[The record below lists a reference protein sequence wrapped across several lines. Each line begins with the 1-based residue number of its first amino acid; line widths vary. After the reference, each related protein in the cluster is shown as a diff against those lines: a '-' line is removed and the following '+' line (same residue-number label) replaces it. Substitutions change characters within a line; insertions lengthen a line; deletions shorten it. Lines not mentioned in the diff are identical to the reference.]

1 MQWTLSR
8 SVLVASIAAV
18 AFAGCL
24 QDSGIKSSH
33 AVSAAT
39 VAAAAA
45 AAPNAPT
52 GVALPNFANLV
63 EQVGPAVVNISVTSI
78 QKGGDDPFADD
89 PFYDFIRRFQGMP
102 QQPQQRIR
110 PDRIQRG
117 VGSGFIVSSDG
128 YVMTNHHVVDG
139 ADEVVVKLTDK
150 REFKAKVIGSDER
163 TDVALIKID
172 ATGLPFLKI
181 GDPDKARVGEWVIAV
196 GSPLGL
202 DNTVTAGI
210 ISAKARRLPDE
221 SFVPFIQTDVAI
233 NPGNSGGPLFNM
245 NGEVIAINSRLI
257 NNSGMASYAG
267 ISLAIP
273 IDVAMKVK
281 DQLLKTGKVIR
292 GILGLTFQ
300 PVDAELAKSLGL
312 DKPEGSAVTNITK
325 GSGADKAGIKVGD
338 VILQVDNT
346 KIDDPSDLPRLIGE
360 RAPGETVNLK
370 IWRNKATLNIKATLG
385 AAPASASTAKGGKRG
400 SGGGSEEKE
409 KLPAK
414 LGLSVRQLQPQE
426 ARRLDLDGGLVLEDV
441 SGAAAKAGLRTG
453 DVIIMANS
461 EPVATFDELNKQI
474 NGAKDGKVLLLIQR
488 GEGRAFIA
496 LPTK

>member
-1 MQWTLSR
+1 MKWTLSR
-8 SVLVASIAAV
+8 SLLVAGIAAV
-18 AFAGCL
+18 TFAGCF
-24 QDSGIKSSH
+24 QDSGIKNSH
-33 AVSAAT
+33 AGAPAAI
-39 VAAAAA
+39 AAAAT

-52 GVALPNFANLV
+52 GVTLPNFASLV
-63 EQVGPAVVNISVTSI
+63 EQVGPAVVNISVTSV
-78 QKGGDDPFADD
+78 QKGGEDAFGED
-89 PFYDFIRRFQGMP
+89 PFYDFLRRFQGMP
-102 QQPQQRIR
+102 QQPQQRNR

-117 VGSGFIVSSDG
+117 VGSGFIVSNDG

-181 GDPDKARVGEWVIAV
+181 GDPEKARVGEWVIAV

-221 SFVPFIQTDVAI
+221 SYVPFIQTDVAI

-257 NNSGMASYAG
+257 NNSGAASFAG

-281 DQLLKTGKVIR
+281 DQLLKNGKVVR

-312 DKPEGSAVTNITK
+312 DKAQGSAVTNVTK
-325 GSGADKAGIKVGD
+325 GSGAEKAGLKVGD
-338 VILQVDNT
+338 VILQVDET

-360 RAPGETVNLK
+360 RAPGETVTLK
-370 IWRNKATLNIKATLG
+370 VWRNKSTQTMKATLG
-385 AAPASASTAKGGKRG
+385 TAPSTTSAKSSKR
-400 SGGGSEEKE
+400 SSGGSEEK
-409 KLPAK
+409 LPPK
-414 LGLSVRQLQPQE
+414 LGLSARPLQPQE
-426 ARRLDLDGGLVLEDV
+426 ARRLDVEGGLVLEDV
-441 SGAAAKAGLRTG
+441 NGAAAKAGLRTG
-453 DVIIMANS
+453 DVILMANG
-461 EPVATFDELNKQI
+461 EPVTTVDELRKQVSS
-474 NGAKDGKVLLLIQR
+474 AKDGKVLLLIQR
-488 GEGRAFIA
+488 GESRAFIA
-496 LPTK
+496 LPTN

>member
-24 QDSGIKSSH
+24 QDSGINSSH
-33 AVSAAT
+33 AGSTSPSPAILAS
-39 VAAAAA
+39 AA

-52 GVALPNFANLV
+52 GVTLPNFADLV
-63 EQVGPAVVNISVTSI
+63 EQVGPAVVNISVTST
-78 QKGGDDPFADD
+78 QKGGDDSFADD

-102 QQPQQRIR
+102 QQPRNR

-117 VGSGFIVSSDG
+117 VGSGFIITSDG
-128 YVMTNHHVVDG
+128 YVMTNHHVVEG
-139 ADEVVVKLTDK
+139 ADEVIVKLTDK

-172 ATGLPFLKI
+172 ATGLPFLKM
-181 GDPDKARVGEWVIAV
+181 GNPDKSRVGEWVIAV

-257 NNSGMASYAG
+257 NNSGAASYAG

-292 GILGLTFQ
+292 GILGITFQ
-300 PVDAELAKSLGL
+300 PVDADLAKSLGL
-312 DKPEGSAVTNITK
+312 DKAEGSAVTNVTK
-325 GSGADKAGIKVGD
+325 GSGADKAGLKVGD
-338 VILQVDNT
+338 VIMQVDGT
-346 KIDDPSDLPRLIGE
+346 KIDDPSDLPRIIGE
-360 RAPGETVNLK
+360 RPPGDTVTLK
-370 IWRNKATLNIKATLG
+370 VWRNKSMLTVKATLG
-385 AAPASASTAKGGKRG
+385 ASPGTASGGKG
-400 SGGGSEEKE
+400 SKPDSSKEE
-409 KLPAK
+409 KLPSK
-414 LGLSVRQLQPQE
+414 LGLSVRALQPEE
-426 ARRLDLDGGLVLEDV
+426 ARRLDVDGGLVLESAV
-441 SGAAAKAGLRTG
+441 GAAAKAGLHEG
-453 DVIIMANS
+453 DVILMANGQ
-461 EPVATFDELNKQI
+461 PVTTVDALRQQI
-474 NGAKDGKVLLLIQR
+474 ANTKGGKLLILIQR
-488 GEGRAFIA
+488 GEGRAFVA
-496 LPTK
+496 LPTD

>member
-1 MQWTLSR
+1 MQWTFSR

-33 AVSAAT
+33 AGSAPPA
-39 VAAAAA
+39 VLASAVV
-45 AAPNAPT
+45 APNVPT
-52 GVALPNFANLV
+52 GVALPNFASLV
-63 EQVGPAVVNISVTSI
+63 EQVGPAVVNISVTSV
-78 QKGGDDPFADD
+78 QKGGDDAFADD

-102 QQPQQRIR
+102 QQRSR
-110 PDRIQRG
+110 PDRVQRG

-128 YVMTNHHVVDG
+128 YVMTNHHVVEG
-139 ADEVVVKLTDK
+139 ADEVIVKLTDK

-172 ATGLPFLKI
+172 ATGLPFLKM
-181 GDPDKARVGEWVIAV
+181 GDPDKSRVGEWVIAV

-210 ISAKARRLPDE
+210 ISAKARRLPDG

-257 NNSGMASYAG
+257 NNSGAASYAG

-292 GILGLTFQ
+292 GILGITFQ
-300 PVDAELAKSLGL
+300 PVDADLAKSLGL
-312 DKPEGSAVTNITK
+312 EKAEGSAVTNVTK
-325 GSGADKAGIKVGD
+325 GSGADKAGLKVGD
-338 VILQVDNT
+338 VILQVDGT
-346 KIDDPSDLPRLIGE
+346 KIDDPSDLPRMIGE
-360 RAPGETVNLK
+360 RPPGDTVTLK
-370 IWRNKATLNIKATLG
+370 VWRNKSLLNIKATLG
-385 AAPASASTAKGGKRG
+385 TAPANASSAKNSKPG
-400 SGGGSEEKE
+400 SGSTE
-409 KLPAK
+409 KLPGK
-414 LGLSVRQLQPQE
+414 LGLSARPLQPEE
-426 ARRLDLDGGLVLEDV
+426 ARRLDVDGGLVLEDA
-441 SGAAAKAGLRTG
+441 SGAAAKAGLREG
-453 DVIIMANS
+453 DVILMANGQ
-461 EPVATFDELNKQI
+461 PVTTVEGLRQQI
-474 NGAKDGKVLLLIQR
+474 TNAKSGKLLLLVQR
-488 GEGRAFIA
+488 EEGRAFVA
-496 LPTK
+496 LPTE

>member
-1 MQWTLSR
+1 MQWSFSR

-33 AVSAAT
+33 AGSAT
-39 VAAAAA
+39 VLAAAA

-52 GVALPNFANLV
+52 GVALPNFASLV
-63 EQVGPAVVNISVTSI
+63 EQVGPAVVNISVTSV
-78 QKGGDDPFADD
+78 QKGGDDAMGED
-89 PFYDFIRRFQGMP
+89 PFYDFIRRFQGIP
-102 QQPQQRIR
+102 QQPQQRNR

-117 VGSGFIVSSDG
+117 VGSGFIVSADG

-139 ADEVVVKLTDK
+139 ADEVIVKLTDK

-172 ATGLPFLKI
+172 ATGLPFLKM
-181 GDPDKARVGEWVIAV
+181 GNPDNARVGEWVIAV

-257 NNSGMASYAG
+257 NNSGAASYAG

-273 IDVAMKVK
+273 IDVALKVK

-300 PVDAELAKSLGL
+300 PVDADLAKSLGL
-312 DKPEGSAVTNITK
+312 DKAEGSAVTNITK
-325 GSGADKAGIKVGD
+325 GSGAEKAGIKVGD

-370 IWRNKATLNIKATLG
+370 VWRNKTTMNIKATLG
-385 AAPASASTAKGGKRG
+385 TAPGNTASARGSKRG
-400 SGGGSEEKE
+400 NDNGNNEE

-426 ARRLDLDGGLVLEDV
+426 ARRLDVDGGLFIENA

-461 EPVATFDELNKQI
+461 QPVSTFEELSKQI
-474 NGAKDGKVLLLIQR
+474 TAAKDGKVLLLIQR
-488 GEGRAFIA
+488 GEGRAFIP

>member
-1 MQWTLSR
+1 MQWTFSR
-8 SVLVASIAAV
+8 SILVASIAAV

-24 QDSGIKSSH
+24 QDSGINSSH
-33 AVSAAT
+33 AGNTTAAMTAAAT
-39 VAAAAA
+39 AT
-45 AAPNAPT
+45 NAPT
-52 GVALPNFANLV
+52 GVALPNFASLV
-63 EQVGPAVVNISVTSI
+63 AQVGPAVVNISVTSL
-78 QKGGDDPFADD
+78 QKGGDDPFAED
-89 PFYDFIRRFQGMP
+89 PFFDFIRRFQGIP
-102 QQPQQRIR
+102 QQPQHSR

-117 VGSGFIVSSDG
+117 VGSGFIISSDG
-128 YVMTNHHVVDG
+128 YVMTNHHVVEG

-172 ATGLPFLKI
+172 ATNLPFLKM
-181 GDPDKARVGEWVIAV
+181 GDPDKSRVGEWVIAV

-257 NNSGMASYAG
+257 NNSGAASYAG

-281 DQLLKTGKVIR
+281 DQLIKTGKVVR

-300 PVDAELAKSLGL
+300 PVDVDVAKSLGL
-312 DKPEGSAVTNITK
+312 DKPEGAVVTNVNK
-325 GSGADKAGIKVGD
+325 GSGAEKAGIKAED
-338 VILQVDNT
+338 VILQVDGV
-346 KIDDPSDLPRLIGE
+346 KIEDPSDLPRMIGE
-360 RAPGETVNLK
+360 RAPGESVTLK
-370 IWRNKATLNIKATLG
+370 IWRKKSTITVKATLG
-385 AAPASASTAKGGKRG
+385 TAPGSTASGRGKRG
-400 SGGGSEEKE
+400 GGNGDNAD
-409 KLPAK
+409 KLPK
-414 LGLSVRQLQPQE
+414 LGLSVRPLQPQE
-426 ARRLDLDGGLVLEDV
+426 ARSLDVEGGLVLEDV
-441 SGAAAKAGLRTG
+441 NGAAAKAGLRAG
-453 DVIIMANS
+453 DVIIMANG
-461 EPVATFDELNKQI
+461 EPVLSAEDLSKQVAT
-474 NGAKDGKVLLLIQR
+474 AKDGKVLLLIQR

-496 LPTK
+496 VPTK

>member
-1 MQWTLSR
+1 MQLSFSR
-8 SVLVASIAAV
+8 SVWVASIAAV

-24 QDSGIKSSH
+24 QDSGINSSR
-33 AVSAAT
+33 AADNAPAMVLT
-39 VAAAAA
+39 AAA

-52 GVALPNFANLV
+52 GVALPNFASLV
-63 EQVGPAVVNISVTSI
+63 EQVGPAVVNISVTSV
-78 QKGGDDPFADD
+78 QTGGGDDLADD
-89 PFYDFIRRFQGMP
+89 PFYDLLRRFQGMP
-102 QQPQQRIR
+102 PQQQRNR
-110 PDRIQRG
+110 PDRILRG
-117 VGSGFIVSSDG
+117 VGSGFIISSDG
-128 YVMTNHHVVDG
+128 YVMTSHHVVEG

-172 ATGLPFLKI
+172 ATGLPFLKM

-257 NNSGMASYAG
+257 NNSGAASYAG

-292 GILGLTFQ
+292 GILGITFQ
-300 PVDAELAKSLGL
+300 PVDADLAKSLGL
-312 DKPEGSAVTNITK
+312 EKAEGSAVTNVTK
-325 GSGADKAGIKVGD
+325 GSAADKAGLKVGD
-338 VILQVDNT
+338 VILQVDGT
-346 KIDDPSDLPRLIGE
+346 KIDDPSDLPRTIGE
-360 RAPGETVNLK
+360 RSPGDTVALRV
-370 IWRNKATLNIKATLG
+370 WRNKSLLNVKATLG
-385 AAPASASTAKGGKRG
+385 SAPDNETKSKGSKRG
-400 SGGGSEEKE
+400 NGED
-409 KLPAK
+409 KLPGK
-414 LGLSVRQLQPQE
+414 LGLSVRALQPEE
-426 ARRLDLDGGLVLEDV
+426 ARRLDIDGGLVLESV
-441 SGAAAKAGLRTG
+441 SGAAAKAGLREG
-453 DVIIMANS
+453 DVILMANS
-461 EPVATFDELNKQI
+461 QAVTTVEALHQQI
-474 NGAKDGKVLLLIQR
+474 VNAKGGKLLILIQR
-488 GEGRAFIA
+488 GDGRAFVA
-496 LPTK
+496 LPTD